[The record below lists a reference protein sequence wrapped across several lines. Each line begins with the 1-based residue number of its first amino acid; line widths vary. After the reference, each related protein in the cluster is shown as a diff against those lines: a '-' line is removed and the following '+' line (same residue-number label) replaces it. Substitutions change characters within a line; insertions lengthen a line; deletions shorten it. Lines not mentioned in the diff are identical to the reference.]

1 MKVYTGPDSCQQRQV
16 NTVGWVERS
25 DTHLVR
31 VNAPDG
37 YRYAPPILQSVFR
50 INEIMCRALLYL
62 GQPVLLDH
70 LLYQPDS
77 ALVRQSYMPKM
88 LHMLNLA
95 GFGLR
100 AWDPHTHAP
109 DAPFSYGSSSLP
121 VFDRNLKNLAE
132 KVRATCV
139 LGHVRGVAYS
149 TNVDISL
156 QNVHPFQFPG
166 VPLTMAHNGD
176 LARMAEMK
184 PLLATQINPTFL
196 PHIRGT
202 TDSEWIYALIV
213 SALPDPFRHPTREQ
227 LLAAIDSA
235 LATIRAARA
244 QLGIALSSSVNLFM
258 TDGTQ
263 LAAVRYCFD
272 FGCYATDDPA
282 KVHEANLNFLSLW
295 YTLGRDYGLHEGL
308 DGEEWQMTGG
318 AENADSIIVASE
330 PLTKDTSTWVEV
342 PEYSALH
349 AELIGGTPRVTVRY
363 LD

>member
-1 MKVYTGPDSCQQRQV
+1 
-16 NTVGWVERS
+16 
-25 DTHLVR
+25 
-31 VNAPDG
+31 
-37 YRYAPPILQSVFR
+37 
-50 INEIMCRALLYL
+50 MCRALLYL
-62 GQPVLLDH
+62 GQPVLLDN
-70 LLYQPDS
+70 LLFQPDS

-100 AWDPHTHAP
+100 AWDAQSPSP
-109 DAPFSYGSSSLP
+109 QAPFTYGSPSLP

-132 KVRATCV
+132 KVQASCV

-149 TNVDISL
+149 TTVDISL

-166 VPLTMAHNGD
+166 VPLAMAHNGD
-176 LARMAEMK
+176 LARVAEMK
-184 PLLATQINPTFL
+184 PLLAREVNPRWL

-213 SALPDPFRHPTREQ
+213 SALPDATRNPTRDE
-227 LLAAIDSA
+227 LLAAIAHA
-235 LATIRAARA
+235 LEVIRAARQA
-244 QLGIALSSSVNLFM
+244 LGIALSSSVNLFM

-263 LAAVRYCFD
+263 LTAVRYCFD

-282 KVHEANLNFLSLW
+282 RVHEANLNFLSLW
-295 YTLGRDYGLHEGL
+295 YTLGSRYGLH
-308 DGEEWQMTGG
+308 DGADGAEWRMTGG

-330 PLTKDTSTWVEV
+330 PLTRDTSTWVEV

-349 AELIGGTPRVTVRY
+349 VELTGGAPAVTIRY